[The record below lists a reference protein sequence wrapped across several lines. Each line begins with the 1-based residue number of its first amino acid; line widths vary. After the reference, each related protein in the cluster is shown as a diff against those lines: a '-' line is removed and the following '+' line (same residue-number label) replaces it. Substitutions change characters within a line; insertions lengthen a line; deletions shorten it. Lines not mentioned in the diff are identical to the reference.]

1 MNFSNNYVSLLNNHF
16 AGKDIF
22 VYTYGDETLP
32 PFGCVCKS
40 KATGNEVR
48 ARAVHLSKKQ
58 AKQDAAQQMWNQL
71 TKSAATDTVVV
82 ACDSF
87 SAPRG
92 RNSTPLPTTA
102 QDSGA
107 VTATTTTL
115 CLSAEISKINT
126 NSVKLRLQ
134 NGQGMVT
141 VSGAA
146 CQTLL
151 QMMHQQQKNTF
162 TFVMQ

>member
-48 ARAVHLSKKQ
+48 ARAVYSSKKQ

-71 TKSAATDTVVV
+71 TKSAATDTGAV

-102 QDSGA
+102 QDSRA
-107 VTATTTTL
+107 VTTTTL
-115 CLSAEISKINT
+115 CLSAEISKINP

-134 NGQGMVT
+134 NGQGVVT